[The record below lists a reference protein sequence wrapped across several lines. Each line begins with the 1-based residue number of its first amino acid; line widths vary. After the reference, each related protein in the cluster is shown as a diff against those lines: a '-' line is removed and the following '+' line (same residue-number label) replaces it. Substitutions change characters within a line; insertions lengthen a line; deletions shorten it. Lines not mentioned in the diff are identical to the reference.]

1 MAEIKV
7 KIVAK
12 VSTGK
17 AFRGSDDN
25 WYNVNEPV
33 IPYLAKFNKGD
44 EVLVTYTA
52 KGTARYVSKLAK
64 ATAQEAVSEP
74 EQEQAAGNVCEVC
87 GKELKDSRFK
97 KCWACNKNA
106 PKKERTS
113 AAPSEDRTANI
124 QRGNALNA
132 AAAVAANQ
140 GFSDVDS
147 AAQWTKELATQLL
160 DWLRL
165 E

>member
-64 ATAQEAVSEP
+64 ATAQEAP
-74 EQEQAAGNVCEVC
+74 AQEQPAEGPVCEDC
-87 GKELKDSRFK
+87 GKALKDDRFT
-97 KCWACNKNA
+97 KCFVCNKKS
-106 PKKERTS
+106 PKSDRPKASTGT
-113 AAPSEDRTANI
+113 SEDRTANI

-160 DWLRL
+160 EWLRL